1 MKGNS
6 FARFAKKAFKSR
18 SRLHQHKF
26 DHLKTESGFKCQ
38 FCKHIA
44 RGEKALATHVQRCHT
59 EPKAR
64 KYECEICNKLLM
76 SSTSLSAHKKTVHGY
91 AFKFKC
97 NWCNYSCKYKSSLDH
112 HKLGHSEA
120 KQEGFKCEIC
130 DFSTHYKKGV
140 MLHMRTHDKPEKITC
155 DICSKSYSS
164 KESFSQHMRRH
175 NDAVVTL
182 KCNQCSYETQYHT
195 NLARHIQTHEATDLF
210 PCDHPSCDYAGNT
223 EKALQTHKL
232 QHDTNLAFQ
241 CEICQQR
248 FRSKFILKGHVQ
260 KFHL

>member
-1 MKGNS
+1 MIIVPRCDLNWRTTCTIGIVMKGNS

-120 KQEGFKCEIC
+120 KQEGFKKAI
-130 DFSTHYKKGV
+130 SV
-140 MLHMRTHDKPEKITC
+140 RNQ
-155 DICSKSYSS
+155 YSS
-164 KESFSQHMRRH
+164 KKTCES
-175 NDAVVTL
+175 L
-182 KCNQCSYETQYHT
+182 K
-195 NLARHIQTHEATDLF
+195 
-210 PCDHPSCDYAGNT
+210 
-223 EKALQTHKL
+223 
-232 QHDTNLAFQ
+232 
-241 CEICQQR
+241 
-248 FRSKFILKGHVQ
+248 LKHYKIKGC
-260 KFHL
+260 